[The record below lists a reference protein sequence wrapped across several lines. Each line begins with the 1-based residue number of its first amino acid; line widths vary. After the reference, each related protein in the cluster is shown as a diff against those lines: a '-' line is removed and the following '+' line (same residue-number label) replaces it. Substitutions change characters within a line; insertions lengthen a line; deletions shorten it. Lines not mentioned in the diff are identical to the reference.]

1 MITFSRK
8 SSRFL
13 FDFLKQSLY
22 REFMSKVNFSKK
34 IGKERDRMCLLKQKS
49 SFFPF
54 SCLIAVL
61 FFSICSQCSTT
72 KHFVYFRTPHNLKY
86 TFCII
91 TNTFLSS
98 KLLHL
103 TQNEFIMVHFS
114 AKSCHF
120 KTDQKHLSG
129 RLLKAFCFQL
139 YTLP

>member
-1 MITFSRK
+1 MALHYFQWANQLLITFSRK

-54 SCLIAVL
+54 SCLVAVL
-61 FFSICSQCSTT
+61 SFSICSQCSTT

-103 TQNEFIMVHFS
+103 TQNEFIMCIS
-114 AKSCHF
+114 AQKAAILKPTKS
-120 KTDQKHLSG
+120 T
-129 RLLKAFCFQL
+129 
-139 YTLP
+139 